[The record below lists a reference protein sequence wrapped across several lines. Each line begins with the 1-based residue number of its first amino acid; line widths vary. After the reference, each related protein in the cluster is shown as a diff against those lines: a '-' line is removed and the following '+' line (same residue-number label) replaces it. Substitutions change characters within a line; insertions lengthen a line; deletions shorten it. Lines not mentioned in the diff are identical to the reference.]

1 MWEMPKFAP
10 DKHFPLRGIC
20 RISSAYH
27 SFSRLVASCT
37 NLFLWYAG
45 KEECLTSRPG
55 ILLKINLYNNT
66 RMLMDSRH
74 EPL

>member
-37 NLFLWYAG
+37 NLFFVVCG
-45 KEECLTSRPG
+45 ER
-55 ILLKINLYNNT
+55 
-66 RMLMDSRH
+66 RMPDLAARH
-74 EPL
+74 PPQNKLI